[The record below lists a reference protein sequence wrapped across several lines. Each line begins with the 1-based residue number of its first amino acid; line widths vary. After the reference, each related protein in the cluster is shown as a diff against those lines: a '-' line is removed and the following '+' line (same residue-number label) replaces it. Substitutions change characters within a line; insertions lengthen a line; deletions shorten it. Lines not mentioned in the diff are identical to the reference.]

1 MRKTV
6 LGSII
11 GLGLIIVLLGW
22 GYPLA
27 QADPRNS
34 GQDRGVGGDSLQALS
49 FDVGDGRQQVTV
61 LDPKLKTLAV
71 YHVDRATGAITLK
84 SVRSMTW
91 DLLMEDYNSAKP
103 TPGDIRSLSE
113 QR

>member
-11 GLGLIIVLLGW
+11 GLGLIIVVLGW

-34 GQDRGVGGDSLQALS
+34 AQDRGVGGDSLQALS
-49 FDVGDGRQQVTV
+49 FDAGDGRQQVTV